1 MKAAKCAV
9 RRNPGDAAIVNGW
22 MGQERTERTEGACSA
37 DHIQQGHRQLL
48 SYIKLQALTCDG
60 VLRRRV

>member
-9 RRNPGDAAIVNGW
+9 RRNPGEAAIVNGW

-37 DHIQQGHRQLL
+37 DHI
-48 SYIKLQALTCDG
+48 
-60 VLRRRV
+60 